1 MMTGSSKSVPIHH
14 SGSSFHGDSLLC
26 SSPKACGLGSSPKT
40 KLGQQGV
47 MAMAY
52 TTEGGGGASSVKDHY
67 ATLGVS
73 PGASM
78 HEIKK
83 AYRRLALQHHPDV
96 CDGDNCTLN
105 FQQINTAYEVET
117 HLNGQVTLVPLS
129 SCCQKSPKFPLQLV
143 EPLPLCIYMVTLI
156 DGGRHLLHA
165 LIDDVLLHKLEENY
179 PAAVVSYVLQSLLR
193 KSTLQFG
200 EFEDDLSDNLEGFMG
215 VGDDSWQD
223 WEEWM
228 GWEGAGTRDYST
240 HINV

>member
-1 MMTGSSKSVPIHH
+1 
-14 SGSSFHGDSLLC
+14 
-26 SSPKACGLGSSPKT
+26 
-40 KLGQQGV
+40 

-78 HEIKK
+78 HEIKN

-105 FQQINTAYEVET
+105 FQQINKAYE
-117 HLNGQVTLVPLS
+117 
-129 SCCQKSPKFPLQLV
+129 
-143 EPLPLCIYMVTLI
+143 
-156 DGGRHLLHA
+156 
-165 LIDDVLLHKLEENY
+165 KLEENY

-228 GWEGAGTRDYST
+228 GWEGAGTRDYSS